1 MRRASAELE
10 KRRASFGAAGRV
22 IRPDGSVDPF
32 HAAILFRDSRG
43 VGFTFCLKFNYFV
56 KSFL

>member
-43 VGFTFCLKFNYFV
+43 VCFTFIFNFNKFQTDF
-56 KSFL
+56 